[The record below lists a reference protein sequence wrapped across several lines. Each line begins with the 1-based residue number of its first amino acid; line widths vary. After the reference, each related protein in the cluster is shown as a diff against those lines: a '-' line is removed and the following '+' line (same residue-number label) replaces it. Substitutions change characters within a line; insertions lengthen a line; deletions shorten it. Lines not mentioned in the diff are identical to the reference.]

1 VTHTLRFLAALVV
14 VSAVGFAAC
23 GDGGEKKE
31 EAADYAWG
39 TPERID
45 AEGGAREP
53 VLAVSADGSAVAAW
67 IDWNGKISTNRY
79 APNDG
84 WGTSERI
91 QTASE
96 GYINTPPPQVA
107 IAQNGRAIIFWDEHQ
122 PGAVW
127 ASHFT
132 PSSGWSSAEQ
142 VDRGSPDGYGVFGSD
157 VAMDATGNAIAV
169 WQRSGS
175 GGGATVVASRYTPR
189 NGWGPIE
196 RVDDDNSR
204 DPYQPTVAMAGNGTA
219 IVIWTAFDGGGYIFA
234 NHYTPSGGWETPEAI
249 DDATTG
255 ANSPEFL
262 QVAMDGSGTGIVVWR
277 QEYNDLQSQL
287 ITANRYTPS
296 RAWEGPAPIEERYQS
311 YSREPHISMN
321 AQGTAMVVWLR
332 SKMSNQEDGGIW
344 SIRYTPSIGWGIE
357 ELVEA
362 DPFGLYDAYP
372 HVAVDPNGNAL
383 AAWRVGSAADHIWAS
398 HGTLSDG
405 WSRSVRLDVG
415 SGQYSFPQVGID
427 DSGKG
432 IAVWNESGA
441 SSSGIFTNRYGEE
454 PAPDHSAIWRAICDA
469 TCERAS
475 ACALLGGTTLA
486 ECTSEC
492 IDELS
497 RTACRPNEG
506 AIDACVDELAVFSCA
521 DFEMGGRPYVCE
533 YVCAGNTLCEA
544 DGYERCDDQNDC
556 TEDTCDPAD
565 GSCAYAPADDGV
577 SCNDGAGTCHQ
588 GVCMVQKQ
596 GRL

>member
-1 VTHTLRFLAALVV
+1 MRHTLRFLAALVV
-14 VSAVGFAAC
+14 VPAVGFAAC

-45 AEGGAREP
+45 AEGGAGEP
-53 VLAVSADGSAVAAW
+53 ALAVSADGSAVAAW
-67 IDWNGKISTNRY
+67 VDWNGKIWTNVY

-96 GYINTPPPQVA
+96 GYINTPPPRVA
-107 IAQNGRAIIFWDEHQ
+107 IAQNGHAIIFWDENQ

-132 PSSGWSSAEQ
+132 PSSGWSPAEQ

-175 GGGATVVASRYTPR
+175 SGGATVAASRYTPR

-219 IVIWTAFDGGGYIFA
+219 IVIWTAFDGGGYVLA

-262 QVAMDGSGTGIVVWR
+262 EMAMDGSGNGIVVWR
-277 QEYNDLQSQL
+277 QDYDNLQSSL
-287 ITANRYTPS
+287 ITANRYTPAS
-296 RAWEGPAPIEERYQS
+296 GWEGPAPIEERYQS
-311 YSREPHISMN
+311 YSREPHVSMN
-321 AQGTAMVVWLR
+321 VRGTAMVVWLR
-332 SKMSNQEDGGIW
+332 SVADPEPGGIW
-344 SIRYTPSIGWGIE
+344 SMRYIPGSGWGTEELVDTEPFAISDVYPQVAVDLNDNALAVWHVWASSGPNILSSHYTPS
-357 ELVEA
+357 
-362 DPFGLYDAYP
+362 
-372 HVAVDPNGNAL
+372 
-383 AAWRVGSAADHIWAS
+383 
-398 HGTLSDG
+398 DG
-405 WSRSVRLDVG
+405 WDRSVGLDVG
-415 SGQYSFPQVGID
+415 FGDYRPPQVGVD

-432 IAVWNESGA
+432 IAVWYQSTA
-441 SSSGIFTNRYGEE
+441 SSSGIFANRYGEE
-454 PAPDHSAIWRAICDA
+454 PAPDHTAIWRAICGA

-475 ACALLGGTTLA
+475 ACALLGDQTLA
-486 ECTSEC
+486 ECAPAC

-497 RTACRPNEG
+497 RMACHPNQG
-506 AIDACVDELAVFSCA
+506 AIDACVDELAAFPCA
-521 DFEMGGRPYVCE
+521 DLEIGRRPYVCE
-533 YVCAGNTLCEA
+533 YVCVGNMLCEA
-544 DGYERCDDQNDC
+544 DGWDRCDDQNEC
-556 TEDTCDPAD
+556 TDGICDPAD
-565 GSCAYAPADDGV
+565 GSCTYAPVEDGV
-577 SCNDGAGTCHQ
+577 RCDDGAGTCQQ
-588 GVCMVQKQ
+588 GVCR
-596 GRL
+596 RL